1 MDNLSIFLFAIA
13 GISTLVGAFYL
24 MYSAG
29 MSKEVQD
36 YNWHPMADGGVDSP
50 EFKKYMKTVTRRV
63 HPEMVDVEPGEELM
77 GVTFDKK
84 DSCDLE
90 EYKDLQAR
98 IDALRAEL
106 EGDDEEDEDDDGGD
120 VIISRV

>member
-63 HPEMVDVEPGEELM
+63 HPEMVDVEPGEKLM
-77 GVTFDKK
+77 GVTFEKK

-90 EYKDLQAR
+90 EYKALQQR
-98 IDALRAEL
+98 IDEIRAEL
-106 EGDDEEDEDDDGGD
+106 EDDEDDDGD
-120 VIISRV
+120 VVVRV

>member
-84 DSCDLE
+84 DSCDLV
-90 EYKDLQAR
+90 EYKHLQAR
-98 IDALRAEL
+98 IEKLRIEL
-106 EGDDEEDEDDDGGD
+106 EGDDDEEDDDGD
-120 VIISRV
+120 IVVRV